1 MQSTPNTAISNAQMY
16 LLLVGDNE
24 DFGYLRDLLNRPGD
38 GHLGLDQASSPEE
51 ALVRLGQTSYDM
63 LLCEYKA
70 GDSNALRFLHQVR
83 KDGLGPPVIFLSDH
97 IDDATVEAALQ
108 AGNGDYGQ
116 APNVDEP
123 SIRSTYRGQKMRGS
137 CPNLLSRWSATVE
150 AARRYCWPRVKPPS
164 VDPHVSF

>member
-1 MQSTPNTAISNAQMY
+1 MQSTPNTAISNAQMH

-51 ALVRLGQTSYDM
+51 ALVRLGQTSYDL

-70 GDSNALRFLHQVR
+70 GDSNALRFLHQIR

-108 AGNGDYGQ
+108 AGHGDYGQ
-116 APNVDEP
+116 APNLDEP
-123 SIRSTYRGQKMRGS
+123 SIRRTIRYAIDVYRKERQRQKAEDTCANCGAR
-137 CPNLLSRWSATVE
+137 LSNRQTWS
-150 AARRYCWPRVKPPS
+150 
-164 VDPHVSF
+164 